1 MQQIGWLTW
10 VVIGVIAGWLASVVA
25 RTNYSMG
32 CLADLIVG
40 VVGALLGGFLFQLIG
55 KPGVTGFNLWS
66 IFVAFIGAVVLLFAL
81 RLITGRRTLV

>member
-1 MQQIGWLTW
+1 MEQMGWLAW
-10 VVIGVIAGWLASVVA
+10 VVIGVIAGWLANVVV
-25 RTNYSMG
+25 RTNYSQG

-40 VVGALLGGFLFQLIG
+40 VVGALIGGFVFQSVG

-66 IFVAFIGAVVLLFAL
+66 IFVAFIGAVILLVVL

>member
-1 MQQIGWLTW
+1 MEQIGWLTW
-10 VVIGVIAGWLASVVA
+10 IVIGVIAGWLASVVA
-25 RTNYSMG
+25 RTNQG

-66 IFVAFIGAVVLLFAL
+66 IFVAFIGAMVLLLAL
-81 RLITGRRTLV
+81 RLATGRRTFV